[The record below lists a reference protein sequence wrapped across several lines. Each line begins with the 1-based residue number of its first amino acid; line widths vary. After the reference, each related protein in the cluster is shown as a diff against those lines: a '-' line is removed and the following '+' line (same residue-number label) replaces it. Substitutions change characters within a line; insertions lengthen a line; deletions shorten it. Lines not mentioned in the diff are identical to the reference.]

1 MRCQSVACLWWRG
14 APPLHRVTASA
25 ALNRPPTLYT
35 GGSDGSIIWWNLSN
49 DQKASKP
56 IRAREFLSLF
66 FIFLFICR
74 GLFCDFH
81 GSLTKQRNAVIRE
94 QTRNGR
100 LGEIWLMRVFATW
113 VCLEIWKLRVSLFL
127 VYGSVWNLENWAGVA
142 WFGHNYWGFIRS
154 DNLIY
159 L

>member
-56 IRAREFLSLF
+56 IRTREFLSLF

-81 GSLTKQRNAVIRE
+81 GSFTKQRNVVIRE
-94 QTRNGR
+94 QTRNGHLR
-100 LGEIWLMRVFATW
+100 EIWLMRRWPHIVFWTFSCFCYMGMFGTLKTESFLVFGIW
-113 VCLEIWKLRVSLFL
+113 VCLELGKLCRGSL
-127 VYGSVWNLENWAGVA
+127 V
-142 WFGHNYWGFIRS
+142 
-154 DNLIY
+154 
-159 L
+159 